1 MNGFVLAGG
10 LGAAL
15 IVSCSLWFAD
25 HALQANVRYAEA
37 NEGLAAQ
44 RDGLLDALR
53 DMGDVRTAL
62 SNIERN
68 TRAINSTLDGQTAQL
83 NRNLAELKRTDEKT
97 NAYLAEL
104 VPVALGLRYAR
115 PETTDPIAYRAGA
128 VLQSGAV
135 SPAGSATTGGQ

>member
-1 MNGFVLAGG
+1 MNGFVVAVG

-15 IVSCSLWFAD
+15 IVSYSLQFAD
-25 HALQANVRYAEA
+25 RTIQANARLTEA
-37 NEGLAAQ
+37 NEGLAMQ
-44 RDGLLDALR
+44 RD
-53 DMGDVRTAL
+53 AL
-62 SNIERN
+62 SKALGDQASLRSVLDKIDRQ
-68 TRAINSTLDGQTAQL
+68 TRSINFVLDGQTAQL

-135 SPAGSATTGGQ
+135 SSAGSAATGGQ

>member
-1 MNGFVLAGG
+1 MNGFVLAVG

-15 IVSCSLWFAD
+15 IVSYSLQFAD
-25 HALQANVRYAEA
+25 RTIQANARLSEA
-37 NEGLAAQ
+37 NEGLAMQ
-44 RDGLLDALR
+44 RD
-53 DMGDVRTAL
+53 AL
-62 SNIERN
+62 SKALGDQASLRSVLDKIDRQ
-68 TRAINSTLDGQTAQL
+68 TRSINFVLDGQTAQL

-135 SPAGSATTGGQ
+135 SSAGSAATGGQ

>member
-1 MNGFVLAGG
+1 MNGFVVAVG

-15 IVSCSLWFAD
+15 IVSCSLQFAD
-25 HALQANVRYAEA
+25 RTIQTNTRLTEA
-37 NEGLAAQ
+37 NEGLAKQ
-44 RDGLLDALR
+44 RD
-53 DMGDVRTAL
+53 AL
-62 SNIERN
+62 SKALGDQASLRSVLDKIDRQ
-68 TRAINSTLDGQTAQL
+68 TRSINFVLDGQTAQL

-135 SPAGSATTGGQ
+135 SSTGSAATGGQ

>member
-25 HALQANVRYAEA
+25 HAMQANVLLTEA
-37 NEGLAAQ
+37 NEGLAQQ
-44 RDGLLDALR
+44 RAALAKALGDQASLRSVLDKIDR
-53 DMGDVRTAL
+53 QTRST
-62 SNIERN
+62 N
-68 TRAINSTLDGQTAQL
+68 TVLAGQTAQL

-115 PETTDPIAYRAGA
+115 PETSDPVAYRAGA
-128 VLQSGAV
+128 VVQPGAV

>member
-25 HALQANVRYAEA
+25 HAMQANVLLTEA
-37 NEGLAAQ
+37 NEGLAQQ
-44 RDGLLDALR
+44 RAALAKALGDQASLRSVLDKIDR
-53 DMGDVRTAL
+53 QTRST
-62 SNIERN
+62 N
-68 TRAINSTLDGQTAQL
+68 TVLAGQTAQL
-83 NRNLAELKRTDEKT
+83 NRNLAELKRSDEKT

-115 PETTDPIAYRAGA
+115 PETNDPVAYRAGA
-128 VLQSGAV
+128 VVQPGAV

>member
-1 MNGFVLAGG
+1 MNGFGLAGG

-15 IVSCSLWFAD
+15 VVSLSLWFAD
-25 HALQANVRYAEA
+25 HALQANERYAEA
-37 NEGLAAQ
+37 NKELADQ

-62 SNIERN
+62 SNIERK

-104 VPVALGLRYAR
+104 VPVALGLRYQR
-115 PETTDPIAYRAGA
+115 PETTDPVAYRAGA
-128 VLQSGAV
+128 VVQPGAV
-135 SPAGSATTGGQ
+135 SPAGSSATGSQ

>member
-25 HALQANVRYAEA
+25 HAMQANVLLTEA
-37 NEGLAAQ
+37 NEGLAQQ
-44 RDGLLDALR
+44 RAALAKALGDQASLRSVLDKIDR
-53 DMGDVRTAL
+53 Q
-62 SNIERN
+62 
-68 TRAINSTLDGQTAQL
+68 TRSINSVLAGQTAQL

-104 VPVALGLRYAR
+104 VPVALGLRYAH
-115 PETTDPIAYRAGA
+115 PETNDPVAYRAGA

>member
-1 MNGFVLAGG
+1 MNGIGLAGG

-25 HALQANVRYAEA
+25 HALQNNVRLTKA
-37 NEGLAAQ
+37 NEGQARELVALA
-44 RDGLLDALR
+44 
-53 DMGDVRTAL
+53 TAL
-62 SNIERN
+62 DSQAVLREALDKIDRQTRSIN
-68 TRAINSTLDGQTAQL
+68 TVLDGQAAQL

-115 PETTDPIAYRAGA
+115 PETIDPVVYRAGA
-128 VLQSGAV
+128 VVQPGAV
-135 SPAGSATTGGQ
+135 PSAGSAATGGQ

>member
-1 MNGFVLAGG
+1 MTGFGLAGG
-10 LGAAL
+10 LAAAL
-15 IVSCSLWFAD
+15 VVVGSLWFAD
-25 HALQANVRYAEA
+25 HALQSNVRYAEV
-37 NEGLAAQ
+37 NEELAGQ
-44 RDGLLDALR
+44 RDGLIEALH

-104 VPVALGLRYAR
+104 VPVALGLRYQR
-115 PETTDPIAYRAGA
+115 PETTDPVAYRAGA
-128 VLQSGAV
+128 VVQPGAV
-135 SPAGSATTGGQ
+135 SPAGSAATGNQ

>member
-25 HALQANVRYAEA
+25 HAMQANVLLTEA
-37 NEGLAAQ
+37 NEGLAQQ
-44 RDGLLDALR
+44 RAALAKALGDQASLRSVLDKIDR
-53 DMGDVRTAL
+53 QTRST
-62 SNIERN
+62 N
-68 TRAINSTLDGQTAQL
+68 TVLVGQTAQL

-115 PETTDPIAYRAGA
+115 PETNDPVAYRAGA
-128 VLQSGAV
+128 VVQPGAV

>member
-10 LGAAL
+10 LGTAL

-25 HALQANVRYAEA
+25 HAMQANVLLTEA
-37 NEGLAAQ
+37 NEGLAQQ
-44 RDGLLDALR
+44 RAALAKALGDQASLRSVLDKIDR
-53 DMGDVRTAL
+53 Q
-62 SNIERN
+62 
-68 TRAINSTLDGQTAQL
+68 TRSINSVLAGQTAQL

-104 VPVALGLRYAR
+104 VPVALGMRYAR
-115 PETTDPIAYRAGA
+115 PETNDPVAYRAGA
-128 VLQSGAV
+128 VVQPGAV

>member
-25 HALQANVRYAEA
+25 HAMQANVLLTEA
-37 NEGLAAQ
+37 NEGLAQQ
-44 RDGLLDALR
+44 RAALAKALGDQASLRSVLDKIDR
-53 DMGDVRTAL
+53 QTRST
-62 SNIERN
+62 N
-68 TRAINSTLDGQTAQL
+68 TVLVGQTAQL

-115 PETTDPIAYRAGA
+115 PETSDPVAYRAGA
-128 VLQSGAV
+128 VVQPGAV

>member
-25 HALQANVRYAEA
+25 HAMQANVLLTEA
-37 NEGLAAQ
+37 NEGLAQQ
-44 RDGLLDALR
+44 RAALAKALGDQASLRSVLDKIDR
-53 DMGDVRTAL
+53 Q
-62 SNIERN
+62 
-68 TRAINSTLDGQTAQL
+68 TRSINYVLDGQTAQL

-115 PETTDPIAYRAGA
+115 PETNDPVAYRAGA
-128 VLQSGAV
+128 VVQPGAV